1 MEDNANAFIVDIEPL
16 KFSHHI
22 GYIFLNITMYMCVA
36 FMVSILTVG
45 DESNQIII
53 LSSYVCVIL
62 LLLFLNVIRGFRR
75 PFTYI
80 YRIGFNQDKEVFA
93 IKYRQRF
100 RDYFLELP
108 IKNIGVQ
115 LEEENGKKLTL
126 LITDLNS
133 KYSYSIKQTE
143 ISQWKKKLIVETYHN
158 LNRILNSKSCEDI
171 KEIRS

>member
-1 MEDNANAFIVDIEPL
+1 
-16 KFSHHI
+16 
-22 GYIFLNITMYMCVA
+22 
-36 FMVSILTVG
+36 MVSILTVG
-45 DESNQIII
+45 DESNQKII
-53 LSSYVCVIL
+53 LSFYVCVIL

-80 YRIGFNQDKEVFA
+80 YRIGFNQDKEVFI

-100 RDYFLELP
+100 RDYFLELT

-115 LEEENGKKLTL
+115 LEEESGRKLTL

-133 KYSYSIKQTE
+133 KYSIKQTE